1 MKLPNDTLVLLLG
14 GCLLLM
20 CGTARAWHS
29 EELEIFDLVEE
40 INKNFYEFMGINQT
54 ATNNE
59 IKRAF
64 RTLSIVLHP
73 DKNPSEDANIQFRNL
88 VSIYEVLKDSSKREK
103 YDKVL
108 KEGMPNWKS
117 ALYYYRRMRKI
128 GLYEGAFILFLII
141 TVGQYLFA
149 WAAYLEKKYTAEQ
162 VFGTKLKK
170 LQKKNKN
177 IDMDVILSEIPM
189 PSLLNTLPIQI
200 PLAIWNLPKTIKN
213 GFSKANELKELAL
226 EKRRQEL
233 EAARRQ
239 EELEREAEEQA
250 RLRKEQKENLRK
262 RKQNSKAPEKTEEE
276 LRGYSRINARQ
287 LNEEDGVRPASQ
299 KSTVS
304 GGFWTDEDL
313 TELIRLVKKHPGGAG
328 SRWNTIAESMN
339 RSVQEVTF
347 MAAKM
352 KENGYRI
359 PGQTESVAENL
370 VQESQEAVRK
380 EKVKKSASVTATAAP
395 GTVTASSE
403 KSMLIPETNWTQEQ
417 QRALE
422 AAIVKNRKTASGD
435 RWQKIANSVP
445 EKTKEECLVRYKY
458 LCELVKTQKKAEEAE
473 AVANAELDDP
483 PNEEELPE
491 ELLAEEVEP
500 TAAAPAASKKLSK
513 RELRRRKQNY
523 STSDDSDADAYQY
536 EIS

>member
-1 MKLPNDTLVLLLG
+1 MNLPGETLLLLLG

-20 CGTARAWHS
+20 CGTAQAWHS

-141 TVGQYLFA
+141 TIGQYLFA

-200 PLAIWNLPKTIKN
+200 PLAIWNLPKTIMN

-226 EKRRQEL
+226 EKRRQEV

-276 LRGYSRINARQ
+276 LRGYSRINARE
-287 LNEEDGVRPASQ
+287 LNEEDAVRPASQ

-313 TELIRLVKKHPGGAG
+313 TELIRLVKKYPGGAG

-359 PGQTESVAENL
+359 PGQTESVAEHL
-370 VQESQEAVRK
+370 VQESQQAVRK
-380 EKVKKSASVTATAAP
+380 EKVKKSATAAAAAP
-395 GTVTASSE
+395 ATASSE

-473 AVANAELDDP
+473 VNAEL
-483 PNEEELPE
+483 EEELAPE
-491 ELLAEEVEP
+491 EEEAP
-500 TAAAPAASKKLSK
+500 PAAAPAAAAAAPASAASKKLSK
-513 RELRRRKQNY
+513 REQRRRKQNY
-523 STSDDSDADAYQY
+523 STSEDSDEDVYQY

>member
-1 MKLPNDTLVLLLG
+1 MRLDMAWTLLA
-14 GCLLLM
+14 CLLL
-20 CGTARAWHS
+20 CGSGTSAWHS

-40 INKNFYEFMGINQT
+40 VNRNFYEFMGINQT
-54 ATNNE
+54 ATGAE

-73 DKNPSEDANIQFRNL
+73 DKNAAEDANIQFRNL
-88 VSIYEVLKDSSKREK
+88 VSIYEVLKDPSRREK
-103 YDKVL
+103 YDRVL

-128 GLYEGAFILFLII
+128 GLYEGAFILFLIT

-200 PLAIWNLPKTIKN
+200 PVALWNLPRTIKN

-250 RLRKEQKENLRK
+250 RLRKEHKENLRK

-276 LRGYSRINARQ
+276 LRGYSQIQAR
-287 LNEEDGVRPASQ
+287 EMTDDDAVRPASQ

-313 TELIRLVKKHPGGAG
+313 TELIRLVKKYPGGAG

-359 PGQTESVAENL
+359 PGQTDSVAENL
-370 VQESQEAVRK
+370 VQESQQAQRK
-380 EKVKKSASVTATAAP
+380 EKVKKATAAP
-395 GTVTASSE
+395 ASAAAPAE

-422 AAIVKNRKTASGD
+422 AAIVKYRKTAGGD

-458 LCELVKTQKKAEEAE
+458 LCELVKTQKRAEEE
-473 AVANAELDDP
+473 ANEPDEDAAAI
-483 PNEEELPE
+483 EEELPE
-491 ELLAEEVEP
+491 EEP
-500 TAAAPAASKKLSK
+500 PAPPEPEPEAPVGKKLSK
-513 RELRRRKQNY
+513 REQRRRKRDL
-523 STSDDSDADAYQY
+523 SSGEDSDDPYQY

>member
-1 MKLPNDTLVLLLG
+1 MMRMELMLAGLLLLCATG
-14 GCLLLM
+14 
-20 CGTARAWHS
+20 ASAWHS

-40 INKNFYEFMGINQT
+40 VNRNFYEFMGINQT
-54 ATNNE
+54 ATGAE
-59 IKRAF
+59 VKRAF

-73 DKNPSEDANIQFRNL
+73 DKNPAEDANIQFRNL
-88 VSIYEVLKDSSKREK
+88 VSIYEVLKDPSRREK
-103 YDKVL
+103 YDRVL

-128 GLYEGAFILFLII
+128 GLYEGAFILFLIT

-200 PLAIWNLPKTIKN
+200 PLALWNLPRTIKN

-250 RLRKEQKENLRK
+250 RLRKEHKENLRK
-262 RKQNSKAPEKTEEE
+262 RKQNTKAPEKTEEE
-276 LRGYSRINARQ
+276 LRGYSQIQAR
-287 LNEEDGVRPASQ
+287 EMTDDDAVRPASQ

-313 TELIRLVKKHPGGAG
+313 TELIRLVKKYPGGAG

-359 PGQTESVAENL
+359 PGQTDSVAEAL
-370 VQESQEAVRK
+370 VQESQQAQRK
-380 EKVKKSASVTATAAP
+380 EKVKKAAASA
-395 GTVTASSE
+395 GASAE

-422 AAIVKNRKTASGD
+422 AAIVKYRKTAGGD

-458 LCELVKTQKKAEEAE
+458 LCELVKTQKRAEEE
-473 AVANAELDDP
+473 ANEPDEDAAAI
-483 PNEEELPE
+483 EEELPE
-491 ELLAEEVEP
+491 EEPLAPPEPEV
-500 TAAAPAASKKLSK
+500 APAAKKLSK
-513 RELRRRKQNY
+513 REQRRRKRDL
-523 STSDDSDADAYQY
+523 SSGDDSDDAYQY

>member
-1 MKLPNDTLVLLLG
+1 MMMKMRLDLNVACVLACLLLG
-14 GCLLLM
+14 VSG
-20 CGTARAWHS
+20 ASAWHS

-40 INKNFYEFMGINQT
+40 VNRNFYEFMGINQT
-54 ATNNE
+54 ATGAE
-59 IKRAF
+59 VKRAF

-73 DKNPSEDANIQFRNL
+73 DKNPAEDANIQFRNL
-88 VSIYEVLKDSSKREK
+88 VSIYEVLKDPSRREK
-103 YDKVL
+103 YDRVL

-128 GLYEGAFILFLII
+128 GLYEGAFILFLIT

-200 PLAIWNLPKTIKN
+200 PLALWNLPRTIKN

-250 RLRKEQKENLRK
+250 RLRKEHKENLRK

-276 LRGYSRINARQ
+276 LRGYSQIQARE
-287 LNEEDGVRPASQ
+287 LTDEDAVRPASQ

-313 TELIRLVKKHPGGAG
+313 TELIRLVKKYPGGAG

-359 PGQTESVAENL
+359 PGQTDSVAENL
-370 VQESQEAVRK
+370 VQESQQAQRK
-380 EKVKKSASVTATAAP
+380 EKVKKSATGPGTAAAP
-395 GTVTASSE
+395 AE

-422 AAIVKNRKTASGD
+422 AAIVKYRKTAGGD

-458 LCELVKTQKKAEEAE
+458 LCELVKTQKRAEEE
-473 AVANAELDDP
+473 ANEPEEDSAAI
-483 PNEEELPE
+483 EEELPE
-491 ELLAEEVEP
+491 EEP
-500 TAAAPAASKKLSK
+500 VAPPEPEAAPVAKKLSK
-513 RELRRRKQNY
+513 REQRRRKRDL
-523 STSDDSDADAYQY
+523 SSGEDSDDAYQY